1 MKNRVTSS
9 RILMLL
15 ENNSFPED
23 RRVALEAQ
31 SLVEAGFKVTVICPS
46 GTSRRWSDHAV
57 GAKVYRYPAA
67 WESSGFVGY
76 VWEYAYSLCMMGLLS
91 VFVWIRH
98 GFDVVHVH
106 TPPDLTGLIGVFY
119 QLFGKKFV
127 FDHHDLSPELYL
139 ARRDSDSHNIV
150 YRVLLSVERF
160 VVRRADK
167 LISTNETQRKVHL
180 GRCGADQQRCV
191 IVRNGPSDKFLGKVD
206 PAVDAKRHG
215 KLVLGYVG
223 VIGVQD
229 GVDYMVRAVHDLKF
243 RQRRKDFIA
252 VIVGDGSARPQLQR
266 LAEELDV
273 LDEIVFT
280 GALPFSSVPMQV
292 ASFDICLTPDPSNA
306 YNDSCTTIKTMEYMS
321 LRKPTVCFRT
331 HENMVTAGD
340 AALYADRNDVGSFV
354 EQIVK
359 LMDDC
364 GRRTVLGKLAR
375 QRIENGLTWECQAK
389 ILVAMYG
396 DLLGHDAATASSSIQ
411 DDSLQ
416 ALDQEKLDEQQAT
429 VC

>member
-1 MKNRVTSS
+1 MKRRVTSP

-31 SLVEAGFKVTVICPS
+31 SLVEAGFKVTVICPT
-46 GTSRRWSDHAV
+46 GYSRRWSDHAV
-57 GAKVYRYPAA
+57 GAKVYRYPAT
-67 WESSGFVGY
+67 WESNGFVGY
-76 VWEYAYSLCMMGLLS
+76 VWEYAYSLCMMCFLS

-139 ARRDSDSHNIV
+139 ARRDSDDPNVV

-167 LISTNETQRKVHL
+167 LISTNETQQQVHL
-180 GRCGADQQRCV
+180 NRCGVNQQRCV

-206 PAVDAKRHG
+206 AVDDVKRRG

-229 GVDYMVRAVHDLKF
+229 GVDYMVRVVHDLKYK
-243 RQRRKDFIA
+243 QRREDFIA
-252 VIVGDGSARPQLQR
+252 VIVGDGSALPHLRR
-266 LAEELDV
+266 LAVELDV

-321 LRKPTVCFRT
+321 LRKPTVCFQT

-340 AALYADRNDVGSFV
+340 AALYAERNDVDSFV
-354 EQIVK
+354 EQTVS
-359 LMDDC
+359 LMDDRE
-364 GRRTVLGKLAR
+364 RRVALGCLAR
-375 QRIENGLTWECQAK
+375 QRIDNGLTWEHQAK
-389 ILVAMYG
+389 ILVSLYG
-396 DLLGHDAATASSSIQ
+396 VLLDHNVAAASSSIQ
-411 DDSLQ
+411 DDSSQ
-416 ALDQEKLDEQQAT
+416 GVRAGQS
-429 VC
+429 